1 MAATDSPGADA
12 PLHGRVCVVTGAT
25 SGIGRET
32 AVQLAARGANVLLV
46 GRDAERGKAA
56 LAAIRA
62 RGKGEAAFLPADLSS
77 QENVRRLA
85 DEIRARCPRLDVL
98 VNNAGG
104 ANAKRQLMADGI
116 EKTFA
121 INHLA
126 PFLFTNLLRD
136 LLVASKARV
145 VTVSSDAHRSV
156 RTLDFDNLQG
166 EKRYKPIQAYSISK
180 LANVLFTY
188 ELARQFQ
195 GTGATATCLHPGVVR
210 TGIWQGAS
218 GVWGL
223 IVTLAKPFMISSETS
238 ARSVVRLAADPV
250 LATTSGRYFK
260 REKEV
265 RSSELSY
272 DQGVAAKLW
281 KASEALIR

>member
-1 MAATDSPGADA
+1 MAAPDPTGAA
-12 PLHGRVCVVTGAT
+12 PLRGKVCVVTGAT

-46 GRDAERGKAA
+46 GRDTARGEAA
-56 LAAIRA
+56 LAAVRA
-62 RGKGEAAFLPADLSS
+62 QGAGEAAFLPADLSS

-104 ANAKRQLMADGI
+104 ANAKRQLTVDGI

-126 PFLFTNLLRD
+126 PFLLTNLLHD
-136 LLVASKARV
+136 LLVTSKARV
-145 VTVSSDAHRSV
+145 VTVSSDAHRTV
-156 RTLDFDNLQG
+156 KTLDFDNLQG
-166 EKRYKPIQAYSISK
+166 EKRYTPILAYSISK

-188 ELARQFQ
+188 ELARRFE

-238 ARSVVRLAADPV
+238 ARSVVRLAADPA
-250 LATTSGRYFK
+250 LAATSGRYFN

-272 DQGVAAKLW
+272 DAGVAARLW
-281 KASEALIR
+281 KASEALTR